1 VVDEDVV
8 VGDVGEIV
16 GVDQVLVGY
25 DVGALL
31 LGNRDVA
38 LSSEIADIV
47 VGFDLDALVI
57 LSIVEQI
64 ARDLVVA
71 VDPDIEPAEYASWAP
86 RGSWNKS
93 WC

>member
-1 VVDEDVV
+1 LD
-8 VGDVGEIV
+8 
-16 GVDQVLVGY
+16 Y
-25 DVGALL
+25 DGALL

-57 LSIVEQI
+57 GLRIVEPVEYERCTKLSIVEQI